1 MKLKW
6 VSAIRLGTLA
16 SKIVSLVGSALSR
29 YQWAISRSIVLA
41 VLINVVLLCLV
52 SPANLFHRYVNITTF
67 PIDAAYV
74 AQSIT
79 RDFSN
84 SGPDILFLGGS
95 SMRDAVPPRPIVES
109 DLTQMCRTKI
119 TAFPAATSS
128 QSAVD
133 GWAILDALKGYAP
146 RLVVVGLTYGRLS
159 TSRNRDPYSLQ
170 GQVVELPRSSTAEM
184 ISLTHADLSDNAF
197 DFFSQLRRLN
207 WSISALK
214 SELLTPP
221 PQTTPAISMYDRT
234 VVPNIVLS
242 SAEKTFFVQKLY
254 ATESANY
261 RSGAPEMTA
270 NWTNFAEIVRKRGS
284 EIIFIWTPLS
294 DEMEPITRAYAS
306 LTEQVIS
313 QLSKTSPVLDLRNA
327 LPSSPGSFR
336 DPLHL
341 SIKGREE
348 TWPRIMKFLV
358 GRGACSPADGS
369 LSAETI
375 SP

>member
-1 MKLKW
+1 
-6 VSAIRLGTLA
+6 
-16 SKIVSLVGSALSR
+16 
-29 YQWAISRSIVLA
+29 
-41 VLINVVLLCLV
+41 
-52 SPANLFHRYVNITTF
+52 
-67 PIDAAYV
+67 
-74 AQSIT
+74 
-79 RDFSN
+79 
-84 SGPDILFLGGS
+84 LFLGGS

-128 QSAVD
+128 QSTVD
-133 GWAILDALKGYAP
+133 GWAILDALKGSAP

-207 WSISALK
+207 WSISTLK

-294 DEMEPITRAYAS
+294 DEMEPITRTYAS

-313 QLSKTSPVLDLRNA
+313 QLSKTAPVLDLRNA

-348 TWPRIMKFLV
+348 TWSRIMKFLV